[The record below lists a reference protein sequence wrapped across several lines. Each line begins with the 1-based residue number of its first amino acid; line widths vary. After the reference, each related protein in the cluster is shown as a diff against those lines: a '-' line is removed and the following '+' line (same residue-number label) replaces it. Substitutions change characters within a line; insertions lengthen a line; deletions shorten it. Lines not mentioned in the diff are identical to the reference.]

1 MILPAIAVLALLL
14 QGAPA
19 QSVASAQAGDPAIA
33 KVVTTDFHP
42 ERPNQ
47 FPTWQAESEQ
57 RLLELTNAER
67 STHGLTPLRMDPAL
81 SAAARQHSSAMAAQR
96 DLSHQLPGEAPL
108 AERVATPALHLA
120 SAGENVALDVDIDQA
135 HDALMHSPPH
145 RENILRGDYNV
156 VGFGVARVGD
166 RIFVTEDFGRKVA
179 LVSAEQAEH
188 MVASAIAL
196 RRKESRRGQLRQLQL
211 GSLRGA
217 ACSMANQDQV
227 NPAGVHGL
235 GPMRYV
241 LTYTDMQPN
250 QLPKSAQ
257 KPMQDSHLRSFAVG
271 TCYAQTPSYPNGAY
285 WITVAFY

>member
-1 MILPAIAVLALLL
+1 MILPAIAMLALLL
-14 QGAPA
+14 PGVGPA
-19 QSVASAQAGDPAIA
+19 QPTAGGSDA
-33 KVVTTDFHP
+33 KVVAADFHP

-67 STHGLTPLRMDPAL
+67 SNHALAPLRMDPAL
-81 SAAARQHSSAMAAQR
+81 SAAARQHSAAMAAKR

-108 AERVATPALHLA
+108 ALRVASPMLHLA

-135 HDALMHSPPH
+135 HDGLMHSPPH
-145 RENILRGDYNV
+145 RENILRADYNV

-179 LVSAEQAEH
+179 LVSAEQAEN
-188 MVASAIAL
+188 MVAGSIAQ
-196 RRKESRRGQLRQLQL
+196 RRAESREGQLRRLQL
-211 GSLRGA
+211 GSLRA
-217 ACSMANQDQV
+217 ATCSMANQDRV
-227 NPAGVHGL
+227 NPAEVRGI

-241 LTYTDMQPN
+241 LTYTDMQPDK
-250 QLPKSAQ
+250 LPGSAQ
-257 KPMQDSHLRSFAVG
+257 KAMQDRRVRSFAVG
-271 TCYAQTPSYPNGAY
+271 SCYKQTPSYPNGAY

>member
-14 QGAPA
+14 PGAGPGQPGPA
-19 QSVASAQAGDPAIA
+19 DA
-33 KVVTTDFHP
+33 KVVSADFHP

-67 STHGLTPLRMDPAL
+67 VRHGLAPLQIDSAL
-81 SAAARQHSSAMAAQR
+81 SAAARQHSAAMAAGR

-108 AERVATPALHLA
+108 ASRVANPALHLA
-120 SAGENVALDVDIDQA
+120 SAGENVALDVDLDQA
-135 HDALMHSPPH
+135 HDGLMHSPPH
-145 RENILRGDYNV
+145 RENILRPDYNV

-179 LVSAEQAEH
+179 MVSAEQAEN
-188 MVASAIAL
+188 MVAGTIAQ
-196 RRKESRRGQLRQLQL
+196 SRRQSHKGQLRRLQL
-211 GSLRGA
+211 ESLRA
-217 ACSMANQDQV
+217 ATCSMANQDRV
-227 NPAGVHGL
+227 NPAEVRGL
-235 GPMRYV
+235 GPIRYV

-250 QLPKSAQ
+250 QLPRSAQ
-257 KPMQDSHLRSFAVG
+257 KAAEDSKLRSFAIG
-271 TCYAQTPSYPNGAY
+271 SCYAQTPSYPNGAY